1 MEASLN
7 KTPAPITP
15 DKETFC
21 AFPKKLSSFKLIEPK
36 APNPVSK
43 PPPNPTLFVDFSL
56 TTIATSYVPGFS
68 SLGFISL
75 STSSKI

>member
-7 KTPAPITP
+7 KTPEPITP

-36 APNPVSK
+36 APNPGSK
-43 PPPNPTLFVDFSL
+43 PPPNPTLFVDFS
-56 TTIATSYVPGFS
+56 
-68 SLGFISL
+68 
-75 STSSKI
+75 